1 MNKVNKHKRGQLR
14 PNQATENMEVHHA
27 SHHNHEKKDWKTY
40 FWEFLMLFLAVFCG
54 FMAEYQLEH
63 KIENDREEV
72 YIKSMIEDLQN
83 DTTNLTSVI
92 KTFKLIDKKLDTI
105 LMLYPKFSTGYNDTI
120 YRNINAAYGYP
131 DFIYS
136 DRTMLQ
142 LKNSGAMRL
151 IRNKKVADGIANYD
165 SKVRDLIDI
174 DINGVSIE
182 FHRLRQLTRQLMN
195 KEDLI
200 NDLKIK
206 SKSQMENGNKNY
218 LLSNNKALLGEFNN
232 SLRDMKNVYQ
242 MIMRKE
248 TILNNDA
255 KHLITLM
262 KKEYELE

>member
-1 MNKVNKHKRGQLR
+1 MNKVNKYKRGHLR
-14 PNQATENMEVHHA
+14 PTQATENMEVHHNG
-27 SHHNHEKKDWKTY
+27 HHNHEKKDWKTY

-54 FMAEYQLEH
+54 FLAEYQLEH
-63 KIENDREEV
+63 KIEGDREIV

-92 KTFKLIDKKLDTI
+92 KEFKLIDKKLDTI
-105 LMLYPKFSTGYNDTI
+105 LMLYPKFSIGYNDTI
-120 YRNINAAYGYP
+120 YRNMSAAFGYP

-174 DINGVSIE
+174 DIDGVSFE
-182 FHRLRQLTRQLMN
+182 FYRMRQLTRQLMD
-195 KEDLI
+195 KEDLL

-206 SKSQMENGNKNY
+206 SKTQIENGNKNY

-232 SLRDMKNVYQ
+232 SLRDIKNVYK
-242 MIMRKE
+242 MIMNKE
-248 TILNNDA
+248 IIINNEA
-255 KHLITLM
+255 KQLITLM